1 MCCCRCSGTDSSCD
15 CSVEVESSWVCCVEV
30 ESSWVCCVDVESSW
44 VCCVDVE
51 SSWVC
56 CFEPVLLSCCCSAM
70 GASSGCCSETVS
82 ACGRLDVDSSLEV
95 DGCGS
100 AVLTSE
106 VSFLF
111 DAFFPGLYF
120 LPLIARWSFFSA
132 TAKSLATRNCVTLEL
147 KSFFLIKKCAA
158 AAKHLVGSLVSSLVN
173 CGWNGHG
180 SIKLQQFSSLS
191 SSGVSLSFS
200 NLSSVGADKCGGIFN

>member
-1 MCCCRCSGTDSSCD
+1 
-15 CSVEVESSWVCCVEV
+15 
-30 ESSWVCCVDVESSW
+30 
-44 VCCVDVE
+44 
-51 SSWVC
+51 
-56 CFEPVLLSCCCSAM
+56 M
-70 GASSGCCSETVS
+70 GASFGCCSGTVS
-82 ACGRLDVDSSLEV
+82 ACVGCVDADSSFEV

-100 AVLTSE
+100 AVLTSV

-111 DAFFPGLYF
+111 DAFFPGSYF

-132 TAKSLATRNCVTLEL
+132 TAKTLATCNCVILEL

-173 CGWNGHG
+173 LGWNDHG
-180 SIKLQQFSSLS
+180 SIRLQQFSSLS

-200 NLSSVGADKCGGIFN
+200 NLSSVRADKCGGIFNWMRGLTACCNTKVNCSGEDTSLTITTWFATSAK

>member
-1 MCCCRCSGTDSSCD
+1 MCCCHCSGTDSSCD
-15 CSVEVESSWVCCVEV
+15 CSVEVESSRACCVE
-30 ESSWVCCVDVESSW
+30 
-44 VCCVDVE
+44 
-51 SSWVC
+51 
-56 CFEPVLLSCCCSAM
+56 PVSLSCYCSVM
-70 GASSGCCSETVS
+70 GVSSGCCSEMVS
-82 ACGRLDVDSSLEV
+82 ACVGCVNIDSSFEV

-100 AVLTSE
+100 AVLTSV

-111 DAFFPGLYF
+111 DAFFPGSYF
-120 LPLIARWSFFSA
+120 LPLIVRWSFFSA
-132 TAKSLATRNCVTLEL
+132 TAKSLATCNCVTLEL

-173 CGWNGHG
+173 SGWNGHG

-200 NLSSVGADKCGGIFN
+200 NLSSVRADKCGGIFN

>member
-1 MCCCRCSGTDSSCD
+1 MCCCHCSGMDSSCD
-15 CSVEVESSWVCCVEV
+15 CSVEVESSWACCV
-30 ESSWVCCVDVESSW
+30 
-44 VCCVDVE
+44 
-51 SSWVC
+51 
-56 CFEPVLLSCCCSAM
+56 EPVLLSCCCSVL

-82 ACGRLDVDSSLEV
+82 ARGGCVDVDSSFEV
-95 DGCGS
+95 DGCGF
-100 AVLTSE
+100 AVLTSV

-111 DAFFPGLYF
+111 DAFFPGSYF

-132 TAKSLATRNCVTLEL
+132 TAKTLATCNCVTLEL

-158 AAKHLVGSLVSSLVN
+158 AAKHLVGSLVSSLAN
-173 CGWNGHG
+173 FGWNGHG

-200 NLSSVGADKCGGIFN
+200 NLSSDGADKCGGIFN

>member
-1 MCCCRCSGTDSSCD
+1 
-15 CSVEVESSWVCCVEV
+15 
-30 ESSWVCCVDVESSW
+30 
-44 VCCVDVE
+44 
-51 SSWVC
+51 
-56 CFEPVLLSCCCSAM
+56 M
-70 GASSGCCSETVS
+70 GASSGCCSEMVS
-82 ACGRLDVDSSLEV
+82 ACVGCVDVDSSFEV
-95 DGCGS
+95 DGCRS
-100 AVLTSE
+100 AVLTSV

-132 TAKSLATRNCVTLEL
+132 TAKTLATRNCVTLEL

-158 AAKHLVGSLVSSLVN
+158 AAKHLVGSLVSSLAN
-173 CGWNGHG
+173 FGWNGHG

-200 NLSSVGADKCGGIFN
+200 NLSSDGADKCGGIFNWMMGLTACCNTNVNCSGEDTSLTITTCFATSAKWLWAS

>member
-1 MCCCRCSGTDSSCD
+1 MDSSCD
-15 CSVEVESSWVCCVEV
+15 CSVEV

-44 VCCVDVE
+44 VCCSELV
-51 SSWVC
+51 SS
-56 CFEPVLLSCCCSAM
+56 SCCCSAM
-70 GASSGCCSETVS
+70 GASSGRCSEMVS
-82 ACGRLDVDSSLEV
+82 ACGHCVDVDSSFEV

-132 TAKSLATRNCVTLEL
+132 TAKSLAMCNCVTLEL

-158 AAKHLVGSLVSSLVN
+158 AAKHLVGSLVSSLANV
-173 CGWNGHG
+173 GWNGHG

-200 NLSSVGADKCGGIFN
+200 NLSSVGADKC